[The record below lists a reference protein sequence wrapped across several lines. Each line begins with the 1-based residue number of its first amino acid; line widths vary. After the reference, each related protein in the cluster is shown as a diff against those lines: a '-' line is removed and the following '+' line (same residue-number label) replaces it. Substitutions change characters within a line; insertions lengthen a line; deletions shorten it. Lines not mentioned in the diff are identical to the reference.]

1 MRQKI
6 GLIGAGAVGS
16 ASLLST
22 VLRGVAREIVVV
34 NRDPKRARAIVAD
47 MQYGASLSPA
57 VDMLAGDYSDLNG
70 AALVMIAA
78 GTNEKAGGAT
88 DRTDPAGR
96 LRLLETNVGVYQQ
109 ILPKLASV
117 APDAVVLVL
126 TDPPDPLADVVTAF
140 GFKHV
145 LSSGTLLDT
154 LRFRFHL
161 ARHLT
166 VDAAS
171 VDANVLG
178 EHGTSQTFVWS
189 SASVS
194 GVPILEALK
203 LSGESRETFRR
214 QVEHA
219 VRFANIDI
227 IEGNQASQF
236 GIGMVAA
243 RIAQAVLRDERAV
256 VPIGSYNDAYG
267 VTLSMPSVVGRTGVV
282 QILEPSMSAEER
294 RALSLSADTLREAV
308 ANLSRKPSST
318 NAR

>member
-1 MRQKI
+1 
-6 GLIGAGAVGS
+6 VY
-16 ASLLST
+16 
-22 VLRGVAREIVVV
+22 REILP
-34 NRDPKRARAIVAD
+34 R
-47 MQYGASLSPA
+47 
-57 VDMLAGDYSDLNG
+57 LA
-70 AALVMIAA
+70 AA
-78 GTNEKAGGAT
+78 
-88 DRTDPAGR
+88 
-96 LRLLETNVGVYQQ
+96 
-109 ILPKLASV
+109 
-117 APDAVVLVL
+117 APDAVILVL
-126 TDPPDPLADVVTAF
+126 TDPPDPLADFVRTR
-140 GFKHV
+140 GFNV
-145 LSSGTLLDT
+145 LSSGTFLDS

-161 ARHLT
+161 ARHLK
-166 VDAAS
+166 VDPVS

-194 GVPILEALK
+194 GVPVFDALELTE
-203 LSGESRETFRR
+203 SGRASLR
-214 QVEHA
+214 QEIEHD
-219 VRFANIDI
+219 VRFANITI